1 MKNILFAA
9 LLAGT
14 SAVEAAPLAS
24 SAATPLTIAQTTPD
38 QAPMSKAELRRRRKL
53 RKQNGPEVYKGS
65 VAEQNRIITDAAGSE
80 REDGEEVAA
89 KGRKN
94 KRKKNP

>member
-9 LLAGT
+9 LLAGA
-14 SAVEAAPLAS
+14 SAVEAAPLTPS
-24 SAATPLTIAQTTPD
+24 VATSLTVAQTAPD

-65 VAEQNRIITDAAGSE
+65 VAEQNRIINDVAGSE
-80 REDGEEVAA
+80 KEDRDETPA
-89 KGRKN
+89 KERKS
-94 KRKKNP
+94 KRKKNQ